1 MKSWRL
7 GDSNL
12 LAGKGQGIFRGPE
25 ETLSKDIENK
35 SNWYKKRQVR
45 EGTTKMRTTKKGT
58 PMESLARLEYTKKV
72 ALENRTVMFSQKKTN
87 LQNKNHLCF
96 RMDNL

>member
-35 SNWYKKRQVR
+35 RI
-45 EGTTKMRTTKKGT
+45 GTKKD
-58 PMESLARLEYTKKV
+58 RLEKV
-72 ALENRTVMFSQKKTN
+72 RRKCVQQKRELLWKAWHDWNTQKKWRWKTGP
-87 LQNKNHLCF
+87 
-96 RMDNL
+96 